1 MIIKDLF
8 KKNIDRS
15 IQGVVTIGNEDEEQ
29 KWMELEE
36 YVCTDEITKQF
47 RIIFRKYRESL
58 QTPTEKMA
66 AWITGFFGSGKS
78 HFLKI
83 LGYILENEEVVG
95 MRAVNYF
102 KDKIHDEMLLADMKK
117 CAEAN
122 NKVVLFN
129 IDSKAKSDSKNKSQ
143 AIMDIM
149 LRAFNE
155 AIGYCGTSP
164 WVADLERMLDEE
176 GLLESFTAK
185 FEELSHREWK
195 ANRSKAA
202 LNRRSIVD
210 ALVEVRG
217 VPREDAEA
225 YVTDQINNYTNSTE
239 DFAKIVNNYCQKNN
253 TRIIFLMDEVG
264 QFIGD
269 NTQLMLNLQTCVED
283 LGKYCRGKAWVVVT
297 SQQEL
302 KAMIDSTKDKQ
313 QDFSK
318 IQARFDTRI
327 LLSGAEAGEVIKKRI
342 LEKNDA
348 AVTPLKSLYDGND
361 NKIRN
366 LIMFEGTPS
375 WSGYKDAEEFKDVYP
390 FVPYQF
396 ELLQKVF
403 TAIREHGMSEGKHL
417 AHSERSLLSAFQD
430 SARKYAAYNEGILV
444 PFDSFYSTIEQF
456 IDWDIKTVFTSAEK
470 KATLTD
476 FDLRVLRVLFMILH
490 VKEMPATLNRL
501 ATLMVET
508 ISEDKMVL
516 KSKIAESLDRLEKE
530 TLIQKNGDTY
540 DFLTNEEQDI
550 NKQINQ
556 TEYNEGEVKRTIF
569 EIVYDKVFELTKHR
583 YKGRYDFTLN
593 RSVDDESKGMYSA
606 DNISVKVLTQFS
618 NIGDSSEFAAESVRT
633 GALVVD
639 LTQGDFISELIRANK
654 IGIFRRNNSATMS
667 VAVTEIMSKKAAEY
681 SERIARA
688 EEKIRDSM
696 RTATIYWNGQSLN
709 IKEKD
714 GKDRLTEALNKVV
727 ETEYYKLGYVSY
739 FYNEQKDILSVFTNP
754 QGSLF
759 GADLSNDANHQAY
772 DEIFEKIKSDKNLYK
787 KTTVKQ
793 LLDHFSKKPFGWR
806 DLDVLGMIA
815 TLLRAE
821 AVQISRHEVAVDIKD
836 YSFRNDFAKKNGIDV
851 MVVRMQEK
859 ISDDILNKVRRI
871 MNNVYSVT
879 VPMKESEMKEDVL
892 QFFKKKKE
900 FLSNL
905 KIKYSGK
912 QFAGSNAIP
921 AIYTDFEAIT
931 KTNDTAT
938 IFNEV
943 IKRADSL
950 EDNSE
955 ILEQLES
962 FYKEG
967 SNQKK
972 MFDESVEICRW
983 YDENNTLFNGLSEI
997 ADTINAMNQIIIMP
1011 VPFAKMNELGNLLN
1025 KATTIKEKILEEK
1038 FNNALRSINNDK
1050 EEIKKELDAALT
1062 ADITEVQK
1070 NKLQDKFDEI
1080 ERTYLSWNN
1089 TLSKNT
1095 PNLDAYVLSSQGM
1108 VRKFKD
1114 FVSKVLAEKI
1124 EPNPVDLSQPNP
1136 TPVKPV
1142 RRKSVRIIEFV
1153 PIAKK
1158 KIKSKEDI
1166 ESVLDYIKSELEKAL
1181 SSNDE
1186 IDLN

>member
-8 KKNIDRS
+8 KKPIDRS
-15 IQGVVTIGNEDEEQ
+15 IQGVVTIGNENEEQ

-83 LGYILENEEVVG
+83 LGYILENETVAG
-95 MRAVNYF
+95 MKAVDYF
-102 KDKIHDEMLLADMKK
+102 QDKIHDQMLLADMKK

-155 AIGYCGTSP
+155 AVGYCGTSP
-164 WVADLERMLDEE
+164 WVADLERMLDDE
-176 GLLESFTAK
+176 GLLEAFSAK

-210 ALVEVRG
+210 ALVAVRG
-217 VPREDAEA
+217 VPREDADA
-225 YVTDQINNYTNSTE
+225 YVAEQINNYTNSTE
-239 DFAKIVNNYCQKNN
+239 EFAKIVNAYCKKNK

-283 LGKYCRGKAWVVVT
+283 LGKFCRGQAWVVVT

-342 LEKNDA
+342 LEKKDA
-348 AVTPLKSLYDGND
+348 AANPLMSLYDGNA
-361 NKIRN
+361 NKISN

-375 WSGYKDAEEFKDVYP
+375 WSGYNSSEEFKDVYP

-430 SARKYAAYNEGILV
+430 SAKKYADENEGLLV
-444 PFDSFYSTIEQF
+444 PFDSFYLTIEQF

-470 KATLTD
+470 KATLNE
-476 FDLRVLRVLFMILH
+476 FDIRVLRVLFMILH

-501 ATLMVET
+501 ATLMVE
-508 ISEDKMVL
+508 SLDEDKMVL
-516 KSKIAESLDRLEKE
+516 KNKIAESLTRLEKE

-540 DFLTNEEQDI
+540 DFLTNAEQDV

-556 TEYNEGEVKRTIF
+556 VDYNEGEVKRTIF
-569 EIVYDKVFELTKHR
+569 EIVYDKVFELTKLR
-583 YKGRYDFTLN
+583 YKGRYDFSLN
-593 RSVDDESKGMYSA
+593 RSVDDEAKGMYSA
-606 DNISVKVLTQFS
+606 DNITIKVLTQFS
-618 NIGDSSEFAAESVRT
+618 GIDSDTAFAAESARDN
-633 GALVVD
+633 ALIID
-639 LTQGDFISELIRANK
+639 LTQGEFISELIRANR
-654 IGIFRRNNSATMS
+654 IGIFRRNNSASMS
-667 VAVTEIMSKKAAEY
+667 VAMTEIMAKKSAEY
-681 SERIARA
+681 SERLKRA
-688 EEKIRDSM
+688 EEIIRESM
-696 RTATIYWNGQSLN
+696 RTATIYWNGTSLN

-714 GKDRLTEALNKVV
+714 GKDRLTDALNKVV
-727 ETEYYKLGYVSY
+727 EQDYYQLGLVTY
-739 FYNEQKDILSVFTNP
+739 FYNEQKDVMNVFNDA
-754 QGSLF
+754 QGSLL
-759 GADLSNDANHQAY
+759 GSDITKDSNYPAY
-772 DEIFEKIKSDKNLYK
+772 VEIFNKIKNDKSLMK
-787 KTTVKQ
+787 RTTVKQ
-793 LLDHFSKKPFGWR
+793 LLEHFNKKPYGWR
-806 DLDVLGMIA
+806 DLDVLGMVA
-815 TLLRAE
+815 ALLKAE
-821 AVQISRHEVAVDIKD
+821 AVQISRHEVPVDIKD
-836 YSFRNDFAKKNGIDV
+836 YSFKNDFVKKNGLDV
-851 MVVRMQEK
+851 MVIRTQEK
-859 ISDDILNKVRRI
+859 ISDEILHKVKRI
-871 MNNVYSVT
+871 MNDVYSLS
-879 VPMKESEMKEDVL
+879 VPMKEVDMKNDVL
-892 QFFKKKKE
+892 AFFNKKKE

-912 QFAGSNAIP
+912 SFAGSGSIP
-921 AIYTDFEAIT
+921 AIYTDIDAIT
-931 KTNDTAT
+931 RTSDTAT
-938 IFNEV
+938 IFNE
-943 IKRADSL
+943 IITRKDNL
-950 EDNSE
+950 EDNAD

-967 SNQKK
+967 SSQKK
-972 MFDESVEICRW
+972 VFEEAAEICRW
-983 YDENNTLFNGLSEI
+983 YDDNNTIFADLGAI
-997 ADTINAMNQIIIMP
+997 ADTIAAMSAILQMP
-1011 VPFAKMNELGNLLN
+1011 VPFGKMTELGNLVFQAN
-1025 KATTIKEKILEEK
+1025 GIKDQILQEKYD
-1038 FNNALRSINNDK
+1038 NAIRSINGDK
-1050 EEIKKELDAALT
+1050 AEIKKELDAALT
-1062 ADITEVQK
+1062 ADISDAQK
-1070 NKLQDKFDEI
+1070 AKIQDKYDEI
-1080 ERTYLSWNN
+1080 ERTYNSWNN
-1089 TLSKNT
+1089 TITKKT
-1095 PNLDAYVLSSQGM
+1095 TNLDSYVLSSQTA
-1108 VRKFKD
+1108 VKNFKK
-1114 FVSKVLAEKI
+1114 FVSSVLAEK
-1124 EPNPVDLSQPNP
+1124 PVDPVNPVNPVDPP
-1136 TPVKPV
+1136 KPV
-1142 RRKSVRIIEFV
+1142 RRKTVRVIDCV
-1153 PIAKK
+1153 PVAKK
-1158 KIKSKEDI
+1158 KIKSKDEI
-1166 ESVLDYIKSELEKAL
+1166 PAVLEYIKAELEKAL
-1181 SSNDE
+1181 NSNDE
-1186 IDLN
+1186 IDLD